1 MLQKLKNEL
10 INICS
15 VESIAKLRI
24 VATVAG
30 DNRNAKNPVFSK
42 TNPLFLRCR
51 LPILIN
57 CDEHNYCPD
66 KQCFIWISS
75 SNTAV

>member
-1 MLQKLKNEL
+1 MLQKLKNKL
-10 INICS
+10 IDICR

-30 DNRNAKNPVFSK
+30 DNRNAKNPVFSE

-51 LPILIN
+51 LLILIN
-57 CDEHNYCPD
+57 RDKHNYCPD
-66 KQCFIWISS
+66 EQCFIWISS